1 VSNFVT
7 ITEVGPRDGLQ
18 NEKAVISTSDKVAFI
33 NDLMEAGL
41 RRIEVGSFVNP
52 ELVPA
57 MADAE
62 AIFQLIPRS
71 SEHMHIGLVPNQR
84 GLERAIDAGCQAI
97 ALFTASS
104 DGFARANINMSV
116 AESLVQFRDVASKA
130 QAHGMLIRG
139 YVSTVFE
146 CPYDGKVDPKRVLEV
161 SQALLDMGCYEV
173 SLGDTTGVGTPAETR
188 QLLDVVLPEIDADN
202 ISMHF
207 HDTWGMAVANA
218 ITALSSGIRRLDA
231 SAGGLGGCPFAK
243 TASGNLATEDL
254 IYALDHLGF
263 DTGVQLEKVAS
274 ASARLS
280 GYLDHPLPSRVHH
293 ALIAQA
299 KADAAC

>member
-18 NEKAVISTSDKVAFI
+18 NEKVVVSTSDKVAFI
-33 NDLMEAGL
+33 ADLMKAGL

-62 AIFQLIPRS
+62 AIFQRVPQS
-71 SEHMHIGLVPNQR
+71 SEHMHIALVPNQR
-84 GLERAIDAGCQAI
+84 GLDRAIDVGCQAI
-97 ALFTASS
+97 ALFTAAS
-104 DGFARANINMSV
+104 DGFARANINTSV

-130 QAHGMLIRG
+130 RAHGMLIRG
-139 YVSTVFE
+139 YVSTIFE

-188 QLLDVVLPEIDADN
+188 QLLDIVLAEIDADK

-218 ITALSSGIRRLDA
+218 ITALSSGIRRFDA

-254 IYALDHLGF
+254 LYALDHLGF
-263 DTGVQLEKVAS
+263 ETGVSLEEVAS
-274 ASARLS
+274 ASSRLS
-280 GYLDHPLPSRVHH
+280 DYLDHPLPSRVHH

-299 KADAAC
+299 KADASC